1 MTVSPCPRAGE
12 IIGAAVLAVKGILLG
27 FFMGIALNLC
37 CAIVGEIVLSK
48 WDGKIWRL
56 LVFEI
61 ELLRSRIVPN
71 TRGKEAE

>member
-1 MTVSPCPRAGE
+1 ME
-12 IIGAAVLAVKGILLG
+12 
-27 FFMGIALNLC
+27 IALNLC

-48 WDGKIWRL
+48 WDGKIWLL

-71 TRGKEAE
+71 TRGKKAE